1 MTPIEIKNIIEFA
14 LLTAGE
20 PLDMG
25 NLRRLLAEDA
35 SAAEI
40 RQGLSA
46 LEAEWSGRSLRLMQ
60 VADGYQLVSRE
71 GYVDFLRRMQPKK
84 TARLSRSLLEV
95 LAIIAYQQPTTRGDI
110 EQIRGVS
117 VSSVQLAT
125 LEEFGWIEE
134 MGRRETPG
142 RPILYGTTKTFLND
156 LAIASLDDLP
166 TLEQEDINAAIDL
179 GDSEGAEET
188 SLKSPA
194 DGELTAEN
202 SDADEAGDGKH
213 EDEQREE

>member
-1 MTPIEIKNIIEFA
+1 MTPTEIKNIIEFA

-35 SAAEI
+35 GIAEI

-179 GDSEGAEET
+179 GDSEGADET
-188 SLKSPA
+188 PLKSPA

-202 SDADEAGDGKH
+202 SAADESGDGKH
-213 EDEQREE
+213 GAEQREE